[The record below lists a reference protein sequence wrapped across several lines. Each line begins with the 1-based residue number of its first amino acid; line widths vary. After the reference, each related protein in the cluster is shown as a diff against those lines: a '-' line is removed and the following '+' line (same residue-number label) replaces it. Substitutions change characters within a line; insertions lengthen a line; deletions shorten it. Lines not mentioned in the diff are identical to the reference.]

1 MHITNK
7 SIVITGGTSGIGYQM
22 VRQLY
27 NENSLIVISRSS
39 EKLEAL
45 KNELPNIAIF
55 QADLS
60 NISEL
65 ETLVDDIIKKHN
77 SIDILVNNV
86 AVQYTPYLTDDDFDY
101 ASISTEIN
109 LNFTSIC
116 SLCYL
121 FLPAL
126 IKDSRSA
133 IININSGLG
142 LAPKTSSA
150 VYCATKAGLNSFSK
164 SLRYQLENTN
174 IKVYQ
179 PFLDLVDTG
188 MTEGRGKNKMTSKQA
203 AADILSGVNL
213 DKFDHFIGKVKWL
226 KLLLRATPSIAARIL
241 KKN

>member
-27 NENSLIVISRSS
+27 NHNSLIVISRSS
-39 EKLEAL
+39 KKLAAL
-45 KNELPNIAIF
+45 KNEFPNIAIF

-65 ETLVDDIIKKHN
+65 ETLVDDVIKKHN
-77 SIDILVNNV
+77 LIDILINNV
-86 AVQYTPYLTDDDFDY
+86 AVQYTPYLMDDDFDY

-133 IININSGLG
+133 IVNINSGLG

-150 VYCATKAGLNSFSK
+150 IYCATKAGLNSFSN

-179 PFLDLVDTG
+179 PFLDLVDTA
-188 MTEGRGKNKMTSKQA
+188 MTSGRGKNKMTAKQA
-203 AADILSGVNL
+203 AADILTGVKL
-213 DKFDHFIGKVKWL
+213 DKFDNFVGRVKWL
-226 KLLLRATPSIAARIL
+226 KRLLRVAPSIAAQVL